1 MENLADNNKFKVK
14 EETKKNGYLS
24 LIKEKNFIIQT
35 LANAVSRFG
44 DGIDTIAFAILIYK
58 ITGSTLIVATLFA
71 VNGLPNLIFG
81 MVSGVFC
88 KYISDKK
95 IIALADFGRF
105 LSIALISLLYITGNL
120 DVWHLYVITF
130 LNSSFESFRA
140 PASTSIIPKIIPMEK
155 IEYGMAFT
163 STSSKTTELIGLGIA
178 PFIISIVG
186 IGGAIFIDALTFL
199 ICGLLVLSLKV
210 ENTLVKNKK
219 LTVRNYIK
227 DLKEGFIY
235 IRKDGLILN
244 IIIFAA
250 IVNALVVPFNSLQ
263 APYVKEVLKIGN
275 TALSVMSISV
285 LIGITVTTIFA
296 PKIKEKIG
304 NKKMFILGG
313 IIIGLTYS
321 ILAFL
326 GGFNKELIYILLAVD
341 TFILG
346 IGSIFVN
353 FPLQIVMMKKVPR
366 EYLPRVAATFNAVAL
381 CAVPVTAFI
390 IGIISQFIT
399 IQTLFTLF
407 GIGVALIFIMQIL
420 NKVMNKYDEC

>member
-1 MENLADNNKFKVK
+1 M
-14 EETKKNGYLS
+14 
-24 LIKEKNFIIQT
+24 
-35 LANAVSRFG
+35 
-44 DGIDTIAFAILIYK
+44 
-58 ITGSTLIVATLFA
+58 
-71 VNGLPNLIFG
+71 
-81 MVSGVFC
+81 
-88 KYISDKK
+88 
-95 IIALADFGRF
+95 
-105 LSIALISLLYITGNL
+105 
-120 DVWHLYVITF
+120 
-130 LNSSFESFRA
+130 
-140 PASTSIIPKIIPMEK
+140 
-155 IEYGMAFT
+155 
-163 STSSKTTELIGLGIA
+163 
-178 PFIISIVG
+178 
-186 IGGAIFIDALTFL
+186 
-199 ICGLLVLSLKV
+199 SLKV